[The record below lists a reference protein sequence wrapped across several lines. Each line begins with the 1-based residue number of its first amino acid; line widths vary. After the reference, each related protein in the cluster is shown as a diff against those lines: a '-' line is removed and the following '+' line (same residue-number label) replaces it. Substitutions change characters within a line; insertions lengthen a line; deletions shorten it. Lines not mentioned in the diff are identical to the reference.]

1 MSERHIRRLA
11 AQEADIFYN
20 SSHEIMSHDVNNKC
34 TTLITNDYTMKPTT
48 TNIKHKMEI
57 EYNENNETFVQNDDD
72 MFRLSDMADLQDYP
86 VNISCNE
93 SNNLGSE
100 NESINDFDLQDDLAV
115 WAVKHQIT
123 HTALT
128 ALLYRLKKHSCFSK
142 LPVDARSLLKTP
154 RQQNIRVVMPGSY
167 FHFGLLQPVK
177 KIIASIKDNV
187 NCVKIAINIDG
198 LPLSKSSQQQF

>member
-1 MSERHIRRLA
+1 MDRKRRRKDTLYMSERHIRRLA

-48 TNIKHKMEI
+48 TDIKHKMEI
-57 EYNENNETFVQNDDD
+57 EYNENNETFVQNDNDT
-72 MFRLSDMADLQDYP
+72 FRLSDMADLQDYP

-128 ALLYRLKKHSCFSK
+128 VLLYRLNAIFERAYYFRFFFLYFRSK
-142 LPVDARSLLKTP
+142 QTHEK
-154 RQQNIRVVMPGSY
+154 Q
-167 FHFGLLQPVK
+167 
-177 KIIASIKDNV
+177 
-187 NCVKIAINIDG
+187 
-198 LPLSKSSQQQF
+198 PLSLVHWLPEIIRA